1 MIKKDMKDEKIIVR
15 QIDQEDLEAV
25 AALSFKCFG
34 SEMSLSLEHITSI
47 YTIFPKGQACVEY
60 DGKIIGTALSL
71 IVNIDDYA
79 RHHTYDDITGG
90 GYIRNHNPQGINLYG
105 IEVGVDPDYRNLN
118 LGKRLYEK
126 RKQICR
132 DFNLR
137 SIIIGGRMP
146 NYHKYAGTLDPEA
159 YVAAV
164 IADEIYDPVITF
176 QKQNGFT
183 LRNILPGYLPGDP
196 ESLEFAAALEWINSD
211 YRAT

>member
-1 MIKKDMKDEKIIVR
+1 MIKKDIKADKIIVR
-15 QIDQEDLEAV
+15 KIEQEDIAAV

-34 SEMSLSLEHITSI
+34 SEMSLSLDHITSI
-47 YTIFPKGQACVEY
+47 MTIFPNGQACVEY

-79 RHHTYDDITGG
+79 LNHTYDEITGG
-90 GYIRNHNPQGINLYG
+90 GYIRNHNAQGMNLYG
-105 IEVGVDPDYRNLN
+105 IEVGVDPDFRNFK
-118 LGKRLYEK
+118 LGKRLYDK

-132 DFNLR
+132 DNNLR

-146 NYHKYAGTLDPEA
+146 NYHKYAQKMDPKT
-159 YVAAV
+159 YVTAV
-164 IADEIYDPVITF
+164 IAGDIYDPVITF

-196 ESLEFAAALEWINSD
+196 ESLEYAAALEWLNPD
-211 YRAT
+211 YQAT

>member
-1 MIKKDMKDEKIIVR
+1 MIKKDIKAEQIIVR
-15 QIDQEDLEAV
+15 QINLEDIEAV

-34 SEMSLSLEHITSI
+34 SEMSLSLDHITSI
-47 YTIFPKGQACVEY
+47 MSIFPEGQACVEY
-60 DGKIIGTALSL
+60 DGEIIGTALSL

-79 RHHTYDDITGG
+79 RNHTYDDITGG
-90 GYIRNHNPQGINLYG
+90 GYIRNHNPKGINLYG
-105 IEVGVDPDYRNLN
+105 IEVGVDQDYRNLN
-118 LGKRLYEK
+118 LGKKLYEK

-146 NYHKYAGTLDPEA
+146 NYHKYAPKMDPKT

-164 IADEIYDPVITF
+164 IAGDIYDPVITF

-196 ESLEFAAALEWINSD
+196 ESLEFAAALEWMNPD
-211 YRAT
+211 YQAT